1 MTALP
6 AESVRSRRAGQLHQA
21 GRAAAFAYDQTRAI
35 ARLRRALAVLGPSA
49 NDGPGER
56 QLRARILL
64 ILAYCEAESGRTGR
78 GLALLDEAQE
88 LLPYEERADAHGQRA
103 ILLRRAGR
111 ESEALAEYDR
121 AFAALADRELP
132 GARLRLLLN
141 RSALFLAGVR
151 LPQARADLERCQVLA
166 READDRLVLAKAG
179 QNLGLLDHLAGRLP
193 DALRRFAEA
202 ERYYAEAAPGLV
214 PLLRLDRARTLLAA
228 GLYAEA
234 DGELAESVAQLSAQ
248 RATQDRAEAEYARA
262 EAALLDR
269 ATGSAE
275 RAAGYARQAARTFR
289 RRGNPRWTARAE
301 LLALRAEFSRRD
313 QAGRGPGW
321 RRLATGFDASE
332 AVLTGLGL
340 AEEARVAR
348 SMAARSRLRAGEST
362 ASPIALHRSDRPETR
377 LLTRLTAAEVAY
389 ATGDSG
395 LARRRLEQGL
405 ADLGRIRTLLGAL
418 DLQTGTAA
426 LGRELA
432 EAGLADA
439 VRTGRPA
446 AVYGWS
452 ERARAQA
459 LLAHRPLP
467 SLEPAVVEQIEELR
481 GVELELRRAELDG
494 RVAPA
499 LLTRRERLRR
509 ELREQSRLV
518 GGTGGADRVLAWA
531 AFRERLGEAAAVI
544 LLPAAGRLSALVCAG
559 GRAAI
564 VELGSLTDAEEQV
577 ARLRADLDA
586 LAGRPPG
593 DRMRKVI
600 GAAAVAD
607 AATVETSLLTPAL
620 DLIGDRP
627 LVVVPTRSLITVPW
641 SVLPS
646 CRGRP
651 VTVSPSAT
659 VWARAGDRSSSGP
672 PRRAVLV
679 AGPRVPR
686 ATDEVRQLAEVLGE
700 RRVDVVALSGGTATP
715 AAALGA
721 LPGAD
726 LAHFACHGAHAVDN
740 VLFSGL
746 ELQGGPL
753 MAYDLQQRL
762 TRTPPSVVL
771 SACDVGLHDV
781 RPGDESLGM
790 ASALLATGT
799 ATVVASVCQVGDEA
813 ARSVMAGYYAHLLAG
828 ASPAAALA
836 SATADQPSTGLVCF
850 GAG

>member
-1 MTALP
+1 MTTPP
-6 AESVRSRRAGQLHQA
+6 AESARVQRAGRLHQA

-35 ARLRRALAVLGPSA
+35 ARLRRALAVLGPGA
-49 NDGPGER
+49 DDGTAER

-78 GLALLDEAQE
+78 GLALLDQAQE

-151 LPQARADLERCQVLA
+151 LPQARADLERCQALA

-193 DALRRFAEA
+193 EALRRFAEA

-228 GLYAEA
+228 GLFAEA
-234 DGELAESVAQLSAQ
+234 DAELAESVTQLSAQ

-275 RAAGYARQAARTFR
+275 RAAGFARQAARTFR

-313 QAGRGPGW
+313 HVGRGPGW
-321 RRLATGFDASE
+321 RRLVADFDGAAE
-332 AVLTGLGL
+332 GLTGLGL

-348 SMAARSRLRAGEST
+348 LLAVRSRLRIGAATG
-362 ASPIALHRSDRPETR
+362 SPIPMHRSDRPETR

-389 ATGDSG
+389 AAGEFG
-395 LARRRLEQGL
+395 LARRRLGQGL

-459 LLAHRPLP
+459 LLAHRPTP
-467 SLEPAVVEQIEELR
+467 TLEPAVVEAIEELR
-481 GVELELRRAELDG
+481 GVELELRRAELNG
-494 RVAPA
+494 RAAPE
-499 LLTRRERLRR
+499 LRGRRERLRR

-518 GGTGGADRVLAWA
+518 GGTGQAARVLSWT

-544 LLPAAGRLSALVCAG
+544 LLPGDGRLSALVCAG
-559 GRAAI
+559 GRALI
-564 VELGSLTDAEEQV
+564 VELGSLNDAEERV

-586 LAGRPPG
+586 LAGRASG
-593 DRMRKVI
+593 DRLRSVI

-607 AATVETSLLTPAL
+607 AAAVEASLLTPAL
-620 DLIGDRP
+620 RPDRRPVARRGADPVVDHRALVGAAELSRPAGDGGAVGDR
-627 LVVVPTRSLITVPW
+627 V
-641 SVLPS
+641 
-646 CRGRP
+646 
-651 VTVSPSAT
+651 
-659 VWARAGDRSSSGP
+659 
-672 PRRAVLV
+672 
-679 AGPRVPR
+679 
-686 ATDEVRQLAEVLGE
+686 
-700 RRVDVVALSGGTATP
+700 GT
-715 AAALGA
+715 GA
-721 LPGAD
+721 
-726 LAHFACHGAHAVDN
+726 
-740 VLFSGL
+740 
-746 ELQGGPL
+746 
-753 MAYDLQQRL
+753 
-762 TRTPPSVVL
+762 
-771 SACDVGLHDV
+771 
-781 RPGDESLGM
+781 
-790 ASALLATGT
+790 
-799 ATVVASVCQVGDEA
+799 
-813 ARSVMAGYYAHLLAG
+813 
-828 ASPAAALA
+828 
-836 SATADQPSTGLVCF
+836 
-850 GAG
+850 